1 VTNLGGGLNGTGV
14 PFTRKKWKTDHR
26 AKKLPT
32 LRIGSETNTF
42 QGLGRSW
49 GSESFA
55 SMSKE
60 REMKIPMSKRKKN
73 APMGVRSVRTFLLL
87 VAAL

>member
-1 VTNLGGGLNGTGV
+1 MGGGLNGTGV

-32 LRIGSETNTF
+32 LRIGSEINTF

-55 SMSKE
+55 SMS
-60 REMKIPMSKRKKN
+60 REKMRPCF
-73 APMGVRSVRTFLLL
+73 VLFQFLLNTGSHQEEK
-87 VAAL
+87 